1 MNRTRNKVL
10 HRTVRPSFGLIQGS
24 LLSKGSILNNHSRH
38 PSPPRILR
46 GGKLIL
52 TGAALL
58 FVACDEEPARPPS
71 QEAVEQAWQRAD
83 NATRQAA
90 EAEQQVRHARRL
102 RDIDRVRY
110 ESAMGEWQ
118 SQLAVMRGLLVGLS
132 VLLLA
137 ALSWLAI
144 EIRRRRVLSA
154 VIHNTLEEKED

>member
-1 MNRTRNKVL
+1 MQGS
-10 HRTVRPSFGLIQGS
+10 SFSKGLI
-24 LLSKGSILNNHSRH
+24 LKNHSRH
-38 PSPPRILR
+38 PSSPRFLR

-58 FVACDEEPARPPS
+58 FAACDEAPARPPS

-83 NATRQAA
+83 KVSRQAA

-110 ESAMGEWQ
+110 ETAMGDGQ
-118 SQLAVMRGLLVGLS
+118 SQLTVMRGLLVGLG
-132 VLLLA
+132 VMLFA

-144 EIRRRRVLSA
+144 EIRRRRVLSV
-154 VIHNTLEEKED
+154 VIHNTLVAKED